1 MDRRD
6 AWTPIPLK
14 TIWQAARKRSG
25 PISPRLEWVDKD
37 AFGSTCQQ
45 PFRVGLAIGSSSL
58 RRSPQVPSTP
68 NINRLAVEHAAKR
81 AAQLVE
87 RLNALAIL
95 LPIWLASS
103 AAAFN

>member
-6 AWTPIPLK
+6 AWTPIPLNPFGRPRGK
-14 TIWQAARKRSG
+14 DQDRF
-25 PISPRLEWVDKD
+25 SPRLEWVDKD